1 MKFSTF
7 YDKYSGES
15 ECKEKFRQI
24 REQEGICCKKCK
36 GKDHYWKSDKWQWQC
51 KSCGFR
57 TTLRSGTVME
67 SSKLPYR
74 YWFAAMHFLTVNKKS
89 FSAKSIQEELGHKRY
104 EPIWAMLHKLRI
116 VMGVRDAKYQLTEW
130 IELDEGFFEQVRNT
144 ETIENKDIAPVE
156 EKKPAEPKRG
166 RGSEKQSKVLVAVE
180 SNPETAD
187 KKDKKHNKGRKAGH
201 LKMIVM
207 DDLTKKGINYEIIKG
222 VDKNTVVE
230 TDGYPGYAG
239 LNEIVKEHKVTV
251 MVNPKKAEKVFP
263 WVHTAISNAKR
274 LLLGV
279 FHRIDGKYLQN
290 YLNEYC
296 YRFNRRYMKEAIFDR
311 LLIAAVSYTS
321 YGYEKG

>member
-1 MKFSTF
+1 MKFSEF
-7 YDKYSGES
+7 YDKYKDET

-24 REQEGICCKKCK
+24 REQTGLSCKQCK
-36 GKDHYWKSDKWQWQC
+36 GKEHYWKKDKWQWQC
-51 KSCGFR
+51 KDCGFR

-89 FSAKSIQEELGHKRY
+89 FSAKSVQEELGHKRY
-104 EPIWAMLHKLRI
+104 EPIWAMLHKLRV

-130 IELDEGFFEQVRNT
+130 IELDEGFFEKVNDG
-144 ETIENKDIAPVE
+144 KVDSE
-156 EKKPAEPKRG
+156 EQEPSVNKRG
-166 RGSEKQSKVLVAVE
+166 RGSKKQAKVLVAIE
-180 SNPETAD
+180 SNPETAED
-187 KKDKKHNKGRKAGH
+187 KDKKHNKGRKAGH

-207 DDLTKKGINYEIIKG
+207 DDLTKKGINYEVIKG
-222 VDKNTVVE
+222 IDKETVVQ

-239 LNEIVKEHKVTV
+239 LKDIVKEHKVTV
-251 MVNPKKAEKVFP
+251 MVNPIEASAVFP

-279 FHRIDGKYLQN
+279 FHRINDKYLQN

-296 YRFNRRYMKEAIFDR
+296 YRFNRRHMKEAIFDR
-311 LLIAAVSYTS
+311 LLVAAVSYTS